1 MKRQQEAMP
10 HVVEALWNAS
20 ALDIERTIRS
30 TCFKVLHDFSVDQ
43 KKRAARTDA
52 LARLGKIFQTAELRE
67 GDTKKDPMAGLEEA
81 MRKAF
86 ERNGEGEGS
95 VDGDGE

>member
-1 MKRQQEAMP
+1 MP

-30 TCFKVLHDFSVDQ
+30 VCFKVLHDFSVAA
-43 KKRAARTDA
+43 KKRAARAEA
-52 LARLGKIFQTAELRE
+52 LARLGKTFQAADSEE
-67 GDTKKDPMAGLEEA
+67 GSRTDPMAGLEEA

-86 ERNGEGEGS
+86 ERNSPGGEAGGAG
-95 VDGDGE
+95 DGDDE

>member
-1 MKRQQEAMP
+1 MP

-30 TCFKVLHDFSVDQ
+30 VCFKVLHDFSVDK
-43 KKRAARTDA
+43 KKRAARADA
-52 LARLGKIFQTAELRE
+52 LARLGKTFQSAETAEGSKR
-67 GDTKKDPMAGLEEA
+67 DPMAGLEEA

-86 ERNGEGEGS
+86 ERNAEEKGEGDS
-95 VDGDGE
+95 DGE

>member
-30 TCFKVLHDFSVDQ
+30 VCFKVLHDFSVDK
-43 KKRAARTDA
+43 KKRAARADA
-52 LARLGKIFQTAELRE
+52 LARLGKTFQSAEVAAGSSR
-67 GDTKKDPMAGLEEA
+67 DPMAGLEEA

-86 ERNGEGEGS
+86 EGNAEGNGEGDS
-95 VDGDGE
+95 DGE